1 MLSIKTSII
10 SVNYGESLYNM
21 LPAAIER
28 CRNMEQGSGML
39 RFIQELNN
47 KSLDN
52 LLKFLDCLPREL
64 YNQLLYI
71 IVKLYNNE
79 ITSMVNNMV
88 KSQEFGSS
96 ININGIFLDREPGG
110 NLALYINN
118 IEADYG
124 SLICYAKDKGFVDKI
139 IQNISTGKLPRGIV
153 TLVLKTITSML
164 SGMPSQKLESKLLF
178 LLKQD
183 FIKKKLADNI
193 EKFLLGKG
201 VVIKLGS
208 LELLQSEAIPPKI
221 EGLGEM
227 EEKLSD
233 MLVSWIKPLL

>member
-10 SVNYGESLYNM
+10 SINYGESLYNM

-79 ITSMVNNMV
+79 ITSMANNMV

-96 ININGIFLDREPGG
+96 ININGIL
-110 NLALYINN
+110 NN

>member
-21 LPAAIER
+21 LPAAVER
-28 CRNMEQGSGML
+28 CKHMEQGSGML
-39 RFIQELNN
+39 RFVQELNN

-64 YNQLLYI
+64 YNQLLCI

-79 ITSMVNNMV
+79 ITTMANNMV

-96 ININGIFLDREPGG
+96 IDIGGIFLDHETGG
-110 NLALYINN
+110 NLSLYINN

-201 VVIKLGS
+201 VVIKLGNI
-208 LELLQSEAIPPKI
+208 ELLQLDGIPYKI
-221 EGLGEM
+221 EGLDGM
-227 EEKLSD
+227 EEKFSD
-233 MLVSWIKPLL
+233 ILVSWIKPLL